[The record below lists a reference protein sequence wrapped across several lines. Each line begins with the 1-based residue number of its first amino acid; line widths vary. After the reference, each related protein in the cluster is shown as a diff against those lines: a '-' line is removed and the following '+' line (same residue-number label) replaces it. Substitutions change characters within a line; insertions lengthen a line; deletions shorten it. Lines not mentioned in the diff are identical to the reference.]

1 MNHFDFPEAQSIVV
15 VGDIHGD
22 FNKLIHKC
30 CIRYK
35 VRDALIVVAGDC
47 GFGFERPGYYERVYE
62 RNRRFLSASNCWL
75 VMVRGNHD
83 NPYYFN
89 GPNPICHE
97 RFMTVPDYSLLTA
110 CGRTMLC
117 VGGAVSLDRALRRN
131 SPFYHP
137 LGLDDPLCP
146 NTYWSDE
153 PPYFDEVALNEIT
166 ERFAIDTV
174 ITHTAPTLCE
184 RIVKQGLFYFSV
196 DDEDLLSDVEQERH
210 TLDQLYD
217 YLVAHH
223 HPLRDWV
230 YAHFHQS
237 WHYEIEG
244 VMFNTLD
251 VMEFREIREGD

>member
-174 ITHTAPTLCE
+174 ITHTAPSLCE

-196 DDEDLLSDVEQERH
+196 DDEDLLSDVSKNV
-210 TLDQLYD
+210 TPWTNYMII
-217 YLVAHH
+217 
-223 HPLRDWV
+223 W
-230 YAHFHQS
+230 
-237 WHYEIEG
+237 WHIIILCTTG
-244 VMFNTLD
+244 CMPISIKVGIMK
-251 VMEFREIREGD
+251 